1 MDDASLILDPET
13 SRKKQETGIVR
24 ILERE
29 ARIGAVCRAGLVRL
43 VGEKRAEEVIRWAA
57 RVKPYVPNLEDY
69 LLAWARV
76 HLRKAAEAWAA
87 RDDDE
92 EWENRVLASIVR
104 ARAVADVRW
113 LFRVAEHP
121 TLGPE
126 LAILGPWIVSAAG
139 YPVAGSGLTFEG
151 WVREVRGLAGY
162 SV

>member
-104 ARAVADVRW
+104 ARAAADVRW
-113 LFRVAEHP
+113 LFRVSGRASDYRRDQDRN
-121 TLGPE
+121 LFNRQ
-126 LAILGPWIVSAAG
+126 
-139 YPVAGSGLTFEG
+139 PVPPPRGRATISIGSKG
-151 WVREVRGLAGY
+151 RR
-162 SV
+162 